1 MVVENILQQCLTLGM
16 FIATLLLPAI
26 VLWLASG
33 RNLVDFIKFGRA
45 LASSGRQREDV
56 SQIDPEILA
65 SCIQDLRM
73 GDDLSVAYRQMDHIP
88 LCIVHSRGADTI
100 TKVDLTEC
108 GICDLSNLSYFTAL
122 ELLVLD
128 KNKLEVGA
136 EGGGEDSPA
145 TPRTKRS
152 TQKKNSLLT
161 NPPPLPRPPSR
172 RTFPRAPSCPA
183 CTRCGATTT
192 A

>member
-1 MVVENILQQCLTLGM
+1 MVVVVESVVHQCLTLGM

-33 RNLVDFIKFGRA
+33 RSLLDFIKFGRA
-45 LASSGRQREDV
+45 LASSGRLREDV

-108 GICDLSNLSYFTAL
+108 GICDLANLSYFTAL

-128 KNKLEVGA
+128 KNKLEVGCR
-136 EGGGEDSPA
+136 GGESLKKKN
-145 TPRTKRS
+145 TPRSKGVTILLYKTS
-152 TQKKNSLLT
+152 SLPFH
-161 NPPPLPRPPSR
+161 PPTS
-172 RTFPRAPSCPA
+172 SSSN
-183 CTRCGATTT
+183 
-192 A
+192 